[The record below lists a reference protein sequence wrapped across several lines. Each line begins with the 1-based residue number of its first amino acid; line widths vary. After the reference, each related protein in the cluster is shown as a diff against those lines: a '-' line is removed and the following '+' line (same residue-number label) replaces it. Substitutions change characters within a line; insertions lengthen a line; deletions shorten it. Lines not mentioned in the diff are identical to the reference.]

1 MIRTLLI
8 LGDQE
13 GDRAKAAIKRG
24 WMVDPNP
31 KDVFPFLQVQRGPRG
46 RREGG
51 GGVRRVVRRP
61 FEDGREQKRRE
72 KRGCNKRDEGK
83 MNKNDGE
90 TEGVYK

>member
-31 KDVFPFLQVQRGPRG
+31 KDVFPFLQVQRG
-46 RREGG
+46 RR
-51 GGVRRVVRRP
+51 GGVRVLVRRP
-61 FEDGREQKRRE
+61 SEDGKEL
-72 KRGCNKRDEGK
+72 GMD
-83 MNKNDGE
+83 
-90 TEGVYK
+90 

>member
-1 MIRTLLI
+1 MNL
-8 LGDQE
+8 
-13 GDRAKAAIKRG
+13 KG
-24 WMVDPNP
+24 WMGWVGRVIWSVDNLNP
-31 KDVFPFLQVQRGPRG
+31 QPERCFPFLQVQRGPRG